1 MIIYLLSIIIPIVV
15 IVLEKI
21 DNNIGEMVDSI
32 IARIYLVLGNTKAAK
47 NKLIKIVE
55 KNPNSY
61 IGHKLLG
68 YIYEKEGGQILISV
82 QNVLLA
88 PVLDLLRAVRL
99 QPHLPAAGY
108 PHLCKYPQA
117 QNPAVRS
124 AAHQKDPPVR
134 AAAYPGSR
142 SQIRH

>member
-61 IGHKLLG
+61 TGHKILG
-68 YIYEKEGGQILISV
+68 NQRKW
-82 QNVLLA
+82 
-88 PVLDLLRAVRL
+88 
-99 QPHLPAAGY
+99 
-108 PHLCKYPQA
+108 
-117 QNPAVRS
+117 
-124 AAHQKDPPVR
+124 
-134 AAAYPGSR
+134 
-142 SQIRH
+142 

>member
-68 YIYEKEGGQILISV
+68 YIYEKEGGQ
-82 QNVLLA
+82 
-88 PVLDLLRAVRL
+88 RKAVDEY
-99 QPHLPAAGY
+99 A
-108 PHLCKYPQA
+108 QA
-117 QNPAVRS
+117 IRINP
-124 AAHQKDPPVR
+124 KD
-134 AAAYPGSR
+134 YETYYK
-142 SQIRH
+142 